1 MKNGSTGARKQ
12 SRNISQQKLTIGL
25 DLGDRNWQRFSETRG
40 VLTLADTH
48 WSQLNILFASAGAL
62 CSYENQGGSRNG
74 DSLPY
79 LWR

>member
-1 MKNGSTGARKQ
+1 MMLRMVSFLLSLPRYGSLGTQ
-12 SRNISQQKLTIGL
+12 SKLANVFQKHG
-25 DLGDRNWQRFSETRG
+25 GM
-40 VLTLADTH
+40 LTLADTH